1 MRNLL
6 ALLCSVFLLIL
17 CSSCSDD
24 DSTEVVPLEASA
36 QLDVS
41 YGSNDMQKYDVY
53 LPANRSAQ
61 STKVL
66 VLIHGG
72 GWTEGDKEDMNGVV
86 ELMQEKHPNHA
97 IVNINYVLADAT
109 TPAFPNQFLDVDSV
123 IDQLT
128 QESDELQ
135 ILPEF
140 GLIGISAGAHLSLMY
155 DAVYDTDDQVKFVA
169 DIVGPTDFTDP
180 FYTSNPTFPI
190 SLAALVDENA
200 YPAGSNYA
208 EVISPV
214 YQINTASSPAVLF
227 YGNEDP
233 LVPLTNGSSLDQ
245 AMTSSQIS
253 HGFTIYQGGHG
264 NWSAP
269 DLINVYDQ
277 IGDYINAYLAID

>member
-6 ALLCSVFLLIL
+6 ALLCSVFLLPL

-24 DSTEVVPLEASA
+24 DSTEVAPVEASA

-41 YGSNDMQKYDVY
+41 YGSNDMQKYDMY

-97 IVNINYVLADAT
+97 IVNTNYVLADAT

-128 QESDELQ
+128 QKSDELQ